1 MKESLLKPKWRP
13 ALWMV
18 VFGVFMLVALLPL
31 VGMLVLIGVEY
42 TTGFSFKL
50 RSVGG
55 LLTLALG
62 SMAMAGVIG
71 AVFLRTLLKPL
82 QLLIA
87 RTEEI
92 EGGEADAFRLLD
104 TGGTQE
110 VAALGE
116 RFFRLA
122 RRLSDRSN
130 YLSLFTTH
138 VSHELKTPLT
148 SIQGA
153 AELLRDSNDTMKPE
167 QRQRFLQNIV
177 EDTARLTALS
187 TRLRELARAEV
198 ADTEGKSDLVS
209 IINHCANE
217 ARLSVEI
224 EGNERPQVSISKNNA
239 RIIWKQLAD
248 NAAQHKAKVL
258 FVSIIKSDGDL
269 KILVGDD
276 GAKISPANKKQMFE
290 AFFTTRRE
298 QGGTGMGLGIAQ
310 AMLRSH
316 EGSLRVC
323 ERDDYKFEMV
333 MVE

>member
-1 MKESLLKPKWRP
+1 MSESLLKPKWRP

-31 VGMLVLIGVEY
+31 VGMLVLIAIEY
-42 TTGFSFKL
+42 ATGFSFKL

-55 LLTLALG
+55 LLILALG
-62 SMAMAGVIG
+62 SMVMAGIIG
-71 AVFLRTLLKPL
+71 VVFLRTLLKPL

-92 EGGEADAFRLLD
+92 EAGKADAFRLLD

-122 RRLSDRSN
+122 RRLSERSS

-153 AELLRDSNDTMKPE
+153 AELLLDSDDTMKIE

-187 TRLRELARAEV
+187 SRLRDLAQAEV
-198 ADTEGKSDLVS
+198 ADTVGSCDLDSV
-209 IINHCANE
+209 IKYCAGE
-217 ARLSVEI
+217 AGLSVEI
-224 EGNERPQVSISKNNA
+224 EGNQSLLISISKSNA

-248 NAAQHKAKVL
+248 NAAQHGAKSIS
-258 FVSIIKSDGDL
+258 VSIEKNSNGCE
-269 KILVGDD
+269 
-276 GAKISPANKKQMFE
+276 NYC
-290 AFFTTRRE
+290 
-298 QGGTGMGLGIAQ
+298 GG
-310 AMLRSH
+310 
-316 EGSLRVC
+316 
-323 ERDDYKFEMV
+323 
-333 MVE
+333 